1 MFVILYMNI
10 IKYSILAFLIFPLYA
25 DVDYNSEIQPIFD
38 NSCITCHING
48 GAYFGGLDLSSYSE
62 VVEGGTSGNT
72 IVPFDSENSLLWQHV
87 NSSYMPPYGSGNS
100 PLTTNQINLIAE
112 WIDEGALLESNEIEG
127 RWVPGG
133 FGNTMYE
140 FVDGLRYT
148 YYCNDYN
155 NVCDSTYWNS
165 LDTSNAIPN
174 PNPYTIDGNTISI
187 NLFYGTIATYTID
200 FRCDGQVVD
209 FYYDE
214 DDDWEGLHS
223 SMFRE
228 SFDYINSECNICSI
242 YNEEYCSWLPGCQWD
257 YDLDVCFENSD
268 ECSVTTED
276 ILGPYYFEGAPFRN
290 IIAHEDEPGERL
302 IISGKVKQNDCENSI
317 SGSLIEIWQANEE
330 GCYGIVEDCDTGNP
344 ENDYFNL
351 RGKFFS
357 DVNGDYTF
365 ESILPGYYGSRPR
378 HIHIKITTP
387 DEEVLV
393 SQLYFENDPYCEN
406 DPWCQDA
413 NGRIILLEENE
424 FVLYGDIDLIMNS
437 LEDGIMLG
445 DLNFD
450 NLSNILDVVSLV
462 GIVIDGFTLN
472 DFQVYSGDLNND
484 SNLNVLDIVQL
495 VNIILN

>member
-1 MFVILYMNI
+1 MNQKLKIILFICFINFIYTQDCCEV
-10 IKYSILAFLIFPLYA
+10 A
-25 DVDYNSEIQPIFD
+25 DIATND
-38 NSCITCHING
+38 C
-48 GAYFGGLDLSSYSE
+48 GGLGCYIPQC
-62 VVEGGTSGNT
+62 T
-72 IVPFDSENSLLWQHV
+72 ENCEWEAMQCW
-87 NSSYMPPYGSGNS
+87 GSTGYC
-100 PLTTNQINLIAE
+100 
-112 WIDEGALLESNEIEG
+112 WCVDENGIEIEG
-127 RWVPGG
+127 TSIPSWEG
-133 FGNTMYE
+133 FPDCEEHLEECFDFAGIE
-140 FVDGLRYT
+140 FGPCTLVLGVGLL
-148 YYCNDYN
+148 NDECSY
-155 NVCDSTYWNS
+155 VSGCDW
-165 LDTSNAIPN
+165 
-174 PNPYTIDGNTISI
+174 TIDGVDYSDLFFDSI
-187 NLFYGTIATYTID
+187 EECQEICGSN
-200 FRCDGQVVD
+200 
-209 FYYDE
+209 
-214 DDDWEGLHS
+214 DDCYL
-223 SMFRE
+223 
-228 SFDYINSECNICSI
+228 
-242 YNEEYCSWLPGCQWD
+242 
-257 YDLDVCFENSD
+257 
-268 ECSVTTED
+268 TTDD
-276 ILGPYYFEGAPFRN
+276 ILGPYYFENAPFRYV
-290 IIAHEDEPGERL
+290 IAHEDEPGQRL
-302 IISGKVKQNDCENSI
+302 FISGNVKQNDCENSI
-317 SGSLIEIWQANEE
+317 SGSLIEIWQANDE

-357 DVNGDYTF
+357 DSNGDYSF

-378 HIHIKITTP
+378 HLHIKITTP

-424 FVLYGDIDLIMNS
+424 FGLYGDIDLIMNS